1 MDIPREKKKKP
12 QKYILGAVA
21 VLAVAGT
28 TVGLSQLKP
37 AAPSVDRAVVWLG
50 SVERGELVRQVR
62 GPGTLVPEFIRYV
75 SALTA
80 GRVEQKLKLPG
91 DSVVAGT
98 IILVMSNPD
107 VELLALEAHRQL
119 TASEANMINLKSSLE
134 QARLSQSGM
143 VAQIRT
149 QHRNARRNIEA
160 AEELQKNNLISQVE
174 LDSARDLAEELE
186 QRLEI
191 EQNRL
196 EVMTESMTEQLEVEA
211 RQIESLRVL
220 AQERDKRVAS
230 MRVPAVV
237 DGIIRDL
244 PLEEGQWVNPGELL
258 ARTVQ
263 PGRLRADIRI
273 PETQAQDV
281 LVGQRAFIDTR
292 TDTIPG
298 RVRHIDPAAYSG
310 TVRVEVTFDAELPRS
325 ARPDLSV
332 DGTIEIERLADVL
345 HMGRPAFGQARQ
357 SVGIFKLVPGSS
369 EAVRVTV
376 LLGVTSVNEV
386 EVVNGLAE
394 GDSVVLSDMA
404 RWDAFDRVRLR

>member
-1 MDIPREKKKKP
+1 
-12 QKYILGAVA
+12 
-21 VLAVAGT
+21 
-28 TVGLSQLKP
+28 
-37 AAPSVDRAVVWLG
+37 
-50 SVERGELVRQVR
+50 
-62 GPGTLVPEFIRYV
+62 
-75 SALTA
+75 
-80 GRVEQKLKLPG
+80 
-91 DSVVAGT
+91 
-98 IILVMSNPD
+98 
-107 VELLALEAHRQL
+107 
-119 TASEANMINLKSSLE
+119 
-134 QARLSQSGM
+134 
-143 VAQIRT
+143 
-149 QHRNARRNIEA
+149 
-160 AEELQKNNLISQVE
+160 
-174 LDSARDLAEELE
+174 
-186 QRLEI
+186 
-191 EQNRL
+191 
-196 EVMTESMTEQLEVEA
+196 
-211 RQIESLRVL
+211 
-220 AQERDKRVAS
+220 
-230 MRVPAVV
+230 MRVPAGV
-237 DGIIRDL
+237 DGIVRDL

-258 ARTVQ
+258 ARIVQ
-263 PGRLRADIRI
+263 PGLLRADIRI

-298 RVRHIDPAAYSG
+298 RVRHIDPAAESG
-310 TVRVEVTFDAELPRS
+310 TVRVEVTFDGELPRS